1 MCLGSA
7 EAGWI
12 AFVRHVP
19 PDVPRIYLCD
29 TFCDERCEAR
39 AAAQARAEAVHGGA
53 WRCMAVHGGAEA
65 VGAGHAPLLQERYAC
80 NPWGR
85 PVGMSSA
92 RI

>member
-1 MCLGSA
+1 MPHGLFMCLGSA

-53 WRCMAVHGGAEA
+53 WR
-65 VGAGHAPLLQERYAC
+65 
-80 NPWGR
+80 WGR
-85 PVGMSSA
+85 DTPRSSRRDMRA
-92 RI
+92 ILGDVRWE